1 MNKHL
6 EFKKSIRN
14 EILKHRPNSKE
25 TQKKVKLFNDIEETK
40 NSIKGYSIARNNNN
54 YKEID
59 KKLDTL
65 TSKYKKL
72 IKKI

>member
-25 TQKKVKLFNDIEETK
+25 AQKKVKLFNDIEETK
-40 NSIKGYSIARNNNN
+40 NSIKGYCIMRNNNN
-54 YKEID
+54 YVKVDKELD
-59 KKLDTL
+59 KL
-65 TSKYKKL
+65 TKISKKV
-72 IKKI
+72 